1 MKNNI
6 LSGLTVGIIA
16 LPLSMA
22 LAIATGV
29 PPQLGLYTAIVA
41 GFFAAIFG
49 SSKVN
54 ISGPTAAFIVIL
66 IPIVHDFGVSG
77 LLICGLLSG
86 FILVIAG
93 FLKLGTLIE
102 IVPYP
107 VTVGFTSGIAVVI
120 ATYQIKDFFG
130 LSIENFEG
138 HYLDKIF
145 LIFSNFNT
153 FKPAELIVG
162 ATTLFILIFW
172 QKTKSK
178 IPSALIALGFIT
190 VVVYIAN
197 IYFPQLNISTIYSTF
212 DYKIGNLE
220 GQGIPPIPLH
230 FELPWSYLNVDQI
243 NFDLFYK
250 LLPHSIAIAI
260 LGALESLLCAVIS
273 DGMTGHKTD
282 PNKEL
287 IGQGIT
293 NIIVPFFGGIP
304 ATAAIARTVVNVKAG
319 ATSKISS
326 VIHSL
331 FILASISFLAT
342 YLSFLPMAALSA
354 LLLMVAWN
362 MSEIKHFI
370 NIVKVAPGNDIL
382 ILLTCFFLTVLIDMQ
397 VAVAIGMG
405 LASILF
411 IKKTID
417 LHSIELTNNRTNII
431 HPDIPDNISIYD
443 INGPMFFGAAQSALK
458 TLLNVNENTSVVI
471 LNMKNVPI
479 IDMTGIITLE
489 SIVENFESKNKK
501 LIFCGLSERIL
512 KKLEKA
518 HFHFDGVTLKTF
530 DNLHD
535 SINYSKSVT

>member
-190 VVVYIAN
+190 IVVYIAN

-501 LIFCGLSERIL
+501 LVFCGLSERIL

>member
-145 LIFSNFNT
+145 LIFNNFNT

-190 VVVYIAN
+190 IVVYIAN

-501 LIFCGLSERIL
+501 LVFCGLSERIL

>member
-145 LIFSNFNT
+145 LIFNNFNT

-501 LIFCGLSERIL
+501 LVFCGLSERIL

>member
-41 GFFAAIFG
+41 GFFAGFFG

-145 LIFSNFNT
+145 LIFNNFNT

-190 VVVYIAN
+190 IVVYIAN

-512 KKLEKA
+512 KELEKA